1 MNALRLQTNLSN
13 ADHNTGGLVEAA
25 AKFCIFQVNYG
36 LFNCDVAFPFFVWA
50 EIDNHELLMGYS
62 SDIGNV
68 EFELGAKTLERWLI
82 KPEKTMEIVLGIPR
96 ERAQDERRV
105 AISPPGVQI
114 LVEHGI
120 KVIIE
125 KSAGHFCNF
134 TDLDYGE
141 AGATIADSPEELY
154 EQSNVIVKV
163 SPPQPDEISLFMPGQ
178 MLISAL
184 HLGTITPDLIKTL
197 IEKNITALG
206 FEFIETRDGE
216 LPIVRTLSEI
226 AGSLAIQTAAK
237 YLETGYGGSGILL
250 GGIAGVP
257 PAWVTIIG
265 AGTVGLFAAQD
276 ALGLGAQ
283 VTVIDKEI
291 NRLRRFEAFFNRHLV
306 TAIANDHYIAEIA
319 KMSDVLIGA
328 LSPRQKI
335 IKPLVSEQ
343 VVKSMKPGSV
353 IIDVSI
359 DQGAC
364 FATSRHTSHT
374 NPIYVKH
381 GVTHYWVPNIP
392 SAVAKTASFALTN
405 TLLPFLLKLTEH
417 ETISDILWK
426 SHSLRKGTYLFKGY
440 VTKKIL
446 AELTDVPFREID
458 MLLAAS

>member
-1 MNALRLQTNLSN
+1 
-13 ADHNTGGLVEAA
+13 
-25 AKFCIFQVNYG
+25 
-36 LFNCDVAFPFFVWA
+36 
-50 EIDNHELLMGYS
+50 MGHL
-62 SDIGNV
+62 SDIGHV
-68 EFELGAKTLERWLI
+68 EFDLGAKTLERWLI
-82 KPEKTMEIVLGIPR
+82 KPEKTMKIVLGIPK

-105 AISPPGVQI
+105 ALSPAGVQI
-114 LVEHGI
+114 LVEQSI
-120 KVIIE
+120 QVVVE
-125 KSAGHFCNF
+125 KAAGSFCNF

-141 AGATIADSPEELY
+141 AGATVVDSPEELY
-154 EQSNVIVKV
+154 EQCNVIVKV
-163 SPPQPDEISLFMPGQ
+163 SPPQLDELQLFTSGQ
-178 MLISAL
+178 LLISAL
-184 HLGTITPDLIKTL
+184 HLSTVTPQLLKTL
-197 IEKNITALG
+197 IEKNMTAIG

-226 AGSLAIQTAAK
+226 AGSLAVQTAAK

-257 PAWVTIIG
+257 PAHVTIIG

-306 TAIANDHYIAEIA
+306 TAIANDHYIAELA

-328 LSPRQKI
+328 LSPKQKI
-335 IKPLVSEQ
+335 FKPLVSEQ
-343 VVKSMKPGSV
+343 VVKSMKSGSV

-381 GVTHYWVPNIP
+381 GVTHYCVPNIP
-392 SAVAKTASFALTN
+392 SAAAKTASFALTN

-426 SHSLRKGTYLFKGY
+426 SHSLRRGTYLFKGY

-446 AELTDVPFREID
+446 ADLTDVPFREID
-458 MLLAAS
+458 MLLAAR

>member
-105 AISPPGVQI
+105 ANSPPGVQI

-381 GVTHYWVPNIP
+381 GVTHYCVPNIP

-405 TLLPFLLKLTEH
+405 TLLPFLLKLTGH

>member
-1 MNALRLQTNLSN
+1 
-13 ADHNTGGLVEAA
+13 
-25 AKFCIFQVNYG
+25 
-36 LFNCDVAFPFFVWA
+36 
-50 EIDNHELLMGYS
+50 MGYS
-62 SDIGNV
+62 SDLDSI
-68 EFELGAKTLERWLI
+68 EFDLGVKTLERWLL
-82 KPEKTMEIVLGIPR
+82 KPEKKMNIAIAIPR

-105 AISPPGVQI
+105 ALCPAGVQI
-114 LVEHGI
+114 LSEQGIRVVVENN
-120 KVIIE
+120 
-125 KSAGHFCNF
+125 AGMFCNF
-134 TDLDYGE
+134 DDDAYAA
-141 AGATIADSPEELY
+141 AGATIAFSPTELF
-154 EQSNVIVKV
+154 QQANVIVKV
-163 SPPQPDEISLFMPGQ
+163 SPPQLEELPLFLPGQ

-184 HLGTITPDLIKTL
+184 HLGTVSRQMIKTL
-197 IEKNITALG
+197 SEKNITALG

-257 PAWVTIIG
+257 PAHVTIIG

-306 TAIANDHYIAEIA
+306 TAIANDHYIAQLARI
-319 KMSDVLIGA
+319 SDVMIGA
-328 LSPRQKI
+328 LSPKQKLS
-335 IKPLVSEQ
+335 KPLVSEL
-343 VVKSMKPGSV
+343 VVKTMKPGSV

-364 FATSRHTSHT
+364 FATSRHTTHT

-381 GVTHYWVPNIP
+381 GVTHYCVPNIP
-392 SAVAKTASFALTN
+392 SAVAKTASYALTN
-405 TLLPFLLKLTEH
+405 TLLPFLQKLTAH
-417 ETISDILWK
+417 ETIPDMLWK
-426 SHSLRKGTYLFKGY
+426 SHSLRKGTYLYKGY

-446 AELTDVPFREID
+446 AELTDFPYREID
-458 MLLAAS
+458 MLLATA

>member
-381 GVTHYWVPNIP
+381 GVTHYCVPNIP

-405 TLLPFLLKLTEH
+405 TLLPFLLKLTGH

>member
-1 MNALRLQTNLSN
+1 
-13 ADHNTGGLVEAA
+13 
-25 AKFCIFQVNYG
+25 
-36 LFNCDVAFPFFVWA
+36 
-50 EIDNHELLMGYS
+50 MGYGC
-62 SDIGNV
+62 DI
-68 EFELGAKTLERWLI
+68 EFDLGVKTLERWLI
-82 KPEKTMEIVLGIPR
+82 KPEKTMNISLGIPR
-96 ERAQDERRV
+96 ERALDERRV
-105 AISPPGVQI
+105 AISPAGVQI
-114 LVEHGI
+114 LAEHGI
-120 KVIIE
+120 RVIVE
-125 KSAGHFCNF
+125 TTAGQCCNF
-134 TDLDYGE
+134 SDTEYAE
-141 AGATIADSPEELY
+141 AGALIAPSPEELFR
-154 EQSNVIVKV
+154 QSNVIVKV
-163 SPPQPDEISLFMPGQ
+163 LPPLPEELPLFSSGQ

-184 HLGTITPDLIKTL
+184 HLGTVNRHLMKTL
-197 IEKNITALG
+197 LEKNITALG

-257 PAWVTIIG
+257 PASVTIIG

-306 TAIANDHYIAEIA
+306 TAIANDHYISQLA
-319 KMSDVLIGA
+319 KTSDVMIGA
-328 LSPRQKI
+328 LSPKKKI
-335 IKPLVSEQ
+335 IRPLVSEQ
-343 VVKSMKPGSV
+343 VIKTMKPGSV

-359 DQGAC
+359 DQGSC

-381 GVTHYWVPNIP
+381 GVTHYCVPNIP

-446 AELTDVPFREID
+446 AELTDFPYREID

>member
-1 MNALRLQTNLSN
+1 
-13 ADHNTGGLVEAA
+13 
-25 AKFCIFQVNYG
+25 
-36 LFNCDVAFPFFVWA
+36 
-50 EIDNHELLMGYS
+50 MGYGF
-62 SDIGNV
+62 DI
-68 EFELGAKTLERWLI
+68 EFDLGVKTLERWLI
-82 KPEKTMEIVLGIPR
+82 KPEKTLNISLGIPK

-105 AISPPGVQI
+105 AISPAGAQI
-114 LVEHGI
+114 LTEHGI
-120 KVIIE
+120 RVIIE
-125 KSAGHFCNF
+125 TTAGQSSNF
-134 TDLDYGE
+134 PDSDYAE
-141 AGATIADSPEELY
+141 AGASIAPSPEELFR
-154 EQSNVIVKV
+154 QSNVIVKV
-163 SPPQPDEISLFMPGQ
+163 SPPQPEELPLFTSGQ
-178 MLISAL
+178 MLLSAL
-184 HLGTITPDLIKTL
+184 HLGTVSRHMVKTL
-197 IEKNITALG
+197 LERNITALG

-257 PAWVTIIG
+257 PAHVTIIG

-306 TAIANDHYIAEIA
+306 TAIANDHYISQLA
-319 KMSDVLIGA
+319 KVSDVMIGA
-328 LSPRQKI
+328 LSPKKKI
-335 IKPLVSEQ
+335 SQPLVSEQ
-343 VVKSMKPGSV
+343 VVRSMKPGSV

-381 GVTHYWVPNIP
+381 GVTHYCVPNIP

-417 ETISDILWK
+417 ETIADILWK
-426 SHSLRKGTYLFKGY
+426 SHSLRKGTYVYKGY
-440 VTKKIL
+440 VTKKVL
-446 AELTDVPFREID
+446 AELTDFPFREID

>member
-1 MNALRLQTNLSN
+1 MN
-13 ADHNTGGLVEAA
+13 
-25 AKFCIFQVNYG
+25 
-36 LFNCDVAFPFFVWA
+36 
-50 EIDNHELLMGYS
+50 
-62 SDIGNV
+62 
-68 EFELGAKTLERWLI
+68 
-82 KPEKTMEIVLGIPR
+82 IVLGIPR

-125 KSAGHFCNF
+125 DSAGKFCNF
-134 TDLDYGE
+134 SNIDYSE
-141 AGATIADSPEELY
+141 AGAKIAESADELY
-154 EQSNVIVKV
+154 SQANVILKV
-163 SPPQPDEISLFMPGQ
+163 SPPQPEELSLLMNGQ
-178 MLISAL
+178 MLISAV
-184 HLGTITPDLIKTL
+184 HLGTVSQHMIRTL
-197 IEKNITALG
+197 LEKNITALG

-216 LPIVRTLSEI
+216 LPIVRTVSEI
-226 AGSLAIQTAAK
+226 AGSLAVQTAAK

-257 PAWVTIIG
+257 PAHVTIIG

-306 TAIANDHYIAEIA
+306 TAIANDHYISQLA
-319 KMSDVLIGA
+319 KISDVIIGA
-328 LSPRQKI
+328 LSPKQKI
-335 IKPLVSEQ
+335 SKPLVSEQ

-374 NPIYVKH
+374 NPIFVKH
-381 GVTHYWVPNIP
+381 GVTHYCVPNIP

-417 ETISDILWK
+417 ETIADILWK
-426 SHSLRKGTYLFKGY
+426 SHSLRKGTYVFKGY

-446 AELTDVPFREID
+446 SELTDFPFREIE
-458 MLLAAS
+458 MLLAAC

>member
-1 MNALRLQTNLSN
+1 
-13 ADHNTGGLVEAA
+13 
-25 AKFCIFQVNYG
+25 
-36 LFNCDVAFPFFVWA
+36 
-50 EIDNHELLMGYS
+50 MGYS
-62 SDIGNV
+62 SDLGTL
-68 EFELGAKTLERWLI
+68 EFELGVKTLERWLL
-82 KPEKTMEIVLGIPR
+82 KPEKKMNVAIAMPR

-105 AISPPGVQI
+105 ALSPAGVQI
-114 LVEHGI
+114 LVEQGI
-120 KVIIE
+120 RVIVE
-125 KSAGHFCNF
+125 AGAGTFCNF
-134 TDLDYGE
+134 SDIDYSD
-141 AGATIADSPEELY
+141 AGALVASCPEELY
-154 EQSNVIVKV
+154 RQANVIVKV
-163 SPPQPDEISLFMPGQ
+163 SPPLPEELGMFVPGQ

-184 HLGTITPDLIKTL
+184 HLGTVNRQMIGTL

-216 LPIVRTLSEI
+216 LPIVRTMSEI

-237 YLETGYGGSGILL
+237 YLESGYGGSGILL

-257 PAWVTIIG
+257 PAHVTIIG

-306 TAIANDHYIAEIA
+306 TAIANEHYIAKLAEI
-319 KMSDVLIGA
+319 SDVMIGA
-328 LSPRQKI
+328 LSPRLKLG
-335 IKPLVSEQ
+335 KPLVSEQ
-343 VVKSMKPGSV
+343 VVKTMKPGSV

-364 FATSRHTSHT
+364 FATSRHTTHT

-381 GVTHYWVPNIP
+381 GVTHYCVPNIP

-405 TLLPFLLKLTEH
+405 ALLPFLQKLTAH
-417 ETISDILWK
+417 ETIPDILWK
-426 SHSLRKGTYLFKGY
+426 SHSLRKGTYLYKGY

-446 AELTDVPFREID
+446 AELTDFPFREID
-458 MLLAAS
+458 MLLATA

>member
-1 MNALRLQTNLSN
+1 
-13 ADHNTGGLVEAA
+13 
-25 AKFCIFQVNYG
+25 
-36 LFNCDVAFPFFVWA
+36 
-50 EIDNHELLMGYS
+50 MGYS
-62 SDIGNV
+62 SDLGTL
-68 EFELGAKTLERWLI
+68 EFELGVKTLERWLL
-82 KPEKTMEIVLGIPR
+82 KPEKKMNVAIAMPR

-105 AISPPGVQI
+105 ALSPAGVQI
-114 LVEHGI
+114 LVEQGI
-120 KVIIE
+120 RVIVE
-125 KSAGHFCNF
+125 AGAGTFCNF
-134 TDLDYGE
+134 SDIDYSD
-141 AGATIADSPEELY
+141 AGALVASCPEELY
-154 EQSNVIVKV
+154 RQANVIVKV
-163 SPPQPDEISLFMPGQ
+163 SPPLPEELGMFVPGQ

-184 HLGTITPDLIKTL
+184 HLGTVNRQMIGTL

-216 LPIVRTLSEI
+216 LPIVRTMSEI

-237 YLETGYGGSGILL
+237 YLESGYGGSGILL

-257 PAWVTIIG
+257 PAHVTIIG

-306 TAIANDHYIAEIA
+306 TAIANEHYIAKLAEI
-319 KMSDVLIGA
+319 SDVMIGA
-328 LSPRQKI
+328 LSPRLKLG
-335 IKPLVSEQ
+335 KPLVSEQ
-343 VVKSMKPGSV
+343 VVKTMKPGSV

-364 FATSRHTSHT
+364 FATSRHTTHT

-381 GVTHYWVPNIP
+381 GVTHYCVPNIP

-405 TLLPFLLKLTEH
+405 ALLPFLQKLTAH
-417 ETISDILWK
+417 ETIPDILWK
-426 SHSLRKGTYLFKGY
+426 SHSLRKGTYLYKGY

-446 AELTDVPFREID
+446 AELTDFPFREID
-458 MLLAAS
+458 ILLATA

>member
-1 MNALRLQTNLSN
+1 
-13 ADHNTGGLVEAA
+13 
-25 AKFCIFQVNYG
+25 
-36 LFNCDVAFPFFVWA
+36 
-50 EIDNHELLMGYS
+50 MGYGF
-62 SDIGNV
+62 DI
-68 EFELGAKTLERWLI
+68 EFDLGVKTLERWLI
-82 KPEKTMEIVLGIPR
+82 KPEKTLNISLGIPK

-105 AISPPGVQI
+105 AISPAGAQI
-114 LVEHGI
+114 LTEHGI
-120 KVIIE
+120 RVIIE
-125 KSAGHFCNF
+125 TTAGQSSNF
-134 TDLDYGE
+134 PDSDYAE
-141 AGATIADSPEELY
+141 AGASIAPSPEELFR
-154 EQSNVIVKV
+154 QSNVIVKV
-163 SPPQPDEISLFMPGQ
+163 SPPQPEELPLFTSGQ
-178 MLISAL
+178 MLLSAL
-184 HLGTITPDLIKTL
+184 HLGTVSRHMVKTL
-197 IEKNITALG
+197 LERNITALG

-237 YLETGYGGSGILL
+237 YLETGYGGSGIML

-257 PAWVTIIG
+257 PAHVTIIG

-306 TAIANDHYIAEIA
+306 TAIANDHYISQLA
-319 KMSDVLIGA
+319 KVSDVMIGA
-328 LSPRQKI
+328 LSPKKKI
-335 IKPLVSEQ
+335 SQPLVSEQ
-343 VVKSMKPGSV
+343 VVRSMKPGSV

-381 GVTHYWVPNIP
+381 GVTHYCVPNIP

-417 ETISDILWK
+417 ETIADILWK
-426 SHSLRKGTYLFKGY
+426 SHSLRKGTYVYKGY
-440 VTKKIL
+440 VTKKVL
-446 AELTDVPFREID
+446 AELTDFPFREID

>member
-1 MNALRLQTNLSN
+1 MAIEYSPDFG
-13 ADHNTGGLVEAA
+13 A
-25 AKFCIFQVNYG
+25 
-36 LFNCDVAFPFFVWA
+36 VA
-50 EIDNHELLMGYS
+50 
-62 SDIGNV
+62 
-68 EFELGAKTLERWLI
+68 FELGAKTLERWLL
-82 KPEKTMEIVLGIPR
+82 KPEKPMNIVLGIPK

-105 AISPPGVQI
+105 ALSPAGVQI
-114 LVEHGI
+114 LGEHGI
-120 KVIIE
+120 QVIIE
-125 KSAGHFCNF
+125 SNAGIYCNF
-134 TDLDYGE
+134 TDLAYSD
-141 AGATIADSPEELY
+141 AGASIATSPEELY

-163 SPPQPDEISLFMPGQ
+163 SPPTLEELPLFQHGQ
-178 MLISAL
+178 LLLSAL
-184 HLGTITPDLIKTL
+184 HLGTITPHLIELL
-197 IEKNITALG
+197 IEKNITALA

-237 YLETGYGGSGILL
+237 YLETNYGGSGILL

-257 PAWVTIIG
+257 PAHVTIIG

-283 VTVIDKEI
+283 VTVLDKEI

-306 TAIANDHYIAEIA
+306 TAIANEHYIAELA
-319 KMSDVLIGA
+319 KKSDVVIGA
-328 LSPRQKI
+328 LSPKQKV

-343 VVKSMKPGSV
+343 VVQSMKTGSV

-364 FATSRHTSHT
+364 FATSRHTSHS

-381 GVTHYWVPNIP
+381 GVTHYCVPNIP

-405 TLLPFLLKLTEH
+405 TLLPFLLKLSGH
-417 ETISDILWK
+417 ETMSAILWK
-426 SHSLRKGTYLFKGY
+426 SHSLRRGTYIFRGY
-440 VTKKIL
+440 VTQKVV
-446 AELTDVPFREID
+446 AELTGAPFREIE

>member
-1 MNALRLQTNLSN
+1 
-13 ADHNTGGLVEAA
+13 
-25 AKFCIFQVNYG
+25 
-36 LFNCDVAFPFFVWA
+36 
-50 EIDNHELLMGYS
+50 MGYS
-62 SDIGNV
+62 SDSENI

-82 KPEKTMEIVLGIPR
+82 RPEKTMNVVLGIPR

-114 LVEHGI
+114 LVENGI
-120 KVIIE
+120 KVNIE
-125 KSAGHFCNF
+125 RSAGNFCNF
-134 TDLDYGE
+134 TDSDYAE
-141 AGATIADSPEELY
+141 AGAVIAETPEELF

-163 SPPQPDEISLFMPGQ
+163 SPPQPEEIPLFMPGQ
-178 MLISAL
+178 LLISAL
-184 HLGTITPDLIKTL
+184 HLGTVTPQLIQAL
-197 IEKNITALG
+197 LEKNITALG

-257 PAWVTIIG
+257 PAHVTIIG

-291 NRLRRFEAFFNRHLV
+291 NRLRRFEAFFNRHIV
-306 TAIANDHYIAEIA
+306 TAIANDHYIAELA
-319 KMSDVLIGA
+319 KMSDVIIGA

-335 IKPLVSEQ
+335 SKPLVSEL

-381 GVTHYWVPNIP
+381 GVTHYCVPNIP

-405 TLLPFLLKLTEH
+405 TLLPFLLKLTSH

-426 SHSLRKGTYLFKGY
+426 NHSLRKGTYIFKSY

-446 AELTDVPFREID
+446 AELTDLPFREID

>member
-1 MNALRLQTNLSN
+1 
-13 ADHNTGGLVEAA
+13 
-25 AKFCIFQVNYG
+25 
-36 LFNCDVAFPFFVWA
+36 
-50 EIDNHELLMGYS
+50 
-62 SDIGNV
+62 
-68 EFELGAKTLERWLI
+68 
-82 KPEKTMEIVLGIPR
+82 
-96 ERAQDERRV
+96 
-105 AISPPGVQI
+105 
-114 LVEHGI
+114 
-120 KVIIE
+120 
-125 KSAGHFCNF
+125 
-134 TDLDYGE
+134 
-141 AGATIADSPEELY
+141 
-154 EQSNVIVKV
+154 
-163 SPPQPDEISLFMPGQ
+163 
-178 MLISAL
+178 
-184 HLGTITPDLIKTL
+184 
-197 IEKNITALG
+197 
-206 FEFIETRDGE
+206 

-226 AGSLAIQTAAK
+226 AGSLAVQTAAK

-257 PAWVTIIG
+257 PAHVTIIG

-306 TAIANDHYIAEIA
+306 TAIANDHYIAELA

-328 LSPRQKI
+328 LSPKQKI
-335 IKPLVSEQ
+335 SKPLVSEQ

-381 GVTHYWVPNIP
+381 GVTHYCVPNIP

-405 TLLPFLLKLTEH
+405 TLLPFLLKLTAH

-426 SHSLRKGTYLFKGY
+426 SHSLRRGTYLFKGY

-446 AELTDVPFREID
+446 ADLTDVPFREID
-458 MLLAAS
+458 MLLAAC

>member
-1 MNALRLQTNLSN
+1 
-13 ADHNTGGLVEAA
+13 
-25 AKFCIFQVNYG
+25 
-36 LFNCDVAFPFFVWA
+36 
-50 EIDNHELLMGYS
+50 MGYS
-62 SDIGNV
+62 SDLESI
-68 EFELGAKTLERWLI
+68 EYELGAKTLERWLL
-82 KPEKTMEIVLGIPR
+82 KPEKTMNIVMGIPK
-96 ERAQDERRV
+96 ERTQDERRV
-105 AISPPGVQI
+105 AISPAGAQI
-114 LVEHGI
+114 LCENGIRVMVE
-120 KVIIE
+120 
-125 KSAGHFCNF
+125 AGAGRFCNF
-134 TDLDYGE
+134 TDQDYAE
-141 AGATIADSPEELY
+141 AGAQIAETPEELY
-154 EQSNVIVKV
+154 GESNIIVKV
-163 SPPQPDEISLFMPGQ
+163 APPRPEELPLFMPGQ

-184 HLGTITPDLIKTL
+184 HLGTLSEHLLKTL
-197 IEKNITALG
+197 IDKNITAIA

-257 PAWVTIIG
+257 PAHITIIG

-306 TAIANDHYIAEIA
+306 TAIANDHYIAELA
-319 KMSDVLIGA
+319 RMSDVMIGA
-328 LSPRQKI
+328 LSPKQKVQ
-335 IKPLVSEQ
+335 KPPVSEA
-343 VVKSMKPGSV
+343 VVKTMKPGSV
-353 IIDVSI
+353 IVDVSI

-381 GVTHYWVPNIP
+381 GVTHYCVPNIP

-405 TLLPFLLKLTEH
+405 TLLPFLLKMTEH

-426 SHSLRKGTYLFKGY
+426 SHSLRKGTYVYKGY
-440 VTKKIL
+440 ITRKIL
-446 AELTDVPFREID
+446 SELTLFPYREID
-458 MLLAAS
+458 MLLASSGRAMP

>member
-1 MNALRLQTNLSN
+1 
-13 ADHNTGGLVEAA
+13 
-25 AKFCIFQVNYG
+25 
-36 LFNCDVAFPFFVWA
+36 
-50 EIDNHELLMGYS
+50 MGYS
-62 SDIGNV
+62 SDFGNI

-82 KPEKTMEIVLGIPR
+82 KPEKTMNIVLGIPR

-125 KSAGHFCNF
+125 DSAGKFCNF
-134 TDLDYGE
+134 SNIDYSE
-141 AGATIADSPEELY
+141 AGAQIAESADELY
-154 EQSNVIVKV
+154 SQANVIVKV
-163 SPPQPDEISLFMPGQ
+163 SPPQPEELSLLMNGQ
-178 MLISAL
+178 MLISAV
-184 HLGTITPDLIKTL
+184 HLGTVSQHMIRTL
-197 IEKNITALG
+197 LEKNITALG

-216 LPIVRTLSEI
+216 LPIVRTVSEI
-226 AGSLAIQTAAK
+226 AGSLAVQTAAK

-257 PAWVTIIG
+257 PAHVTIIG

-306 TAIANDHYIAEIA
+306 TAIANDHYISQLA
-319 KMSDVLIGA
+319 KISDVIIGA
-328 LSPRQKI
+328 LSPKQKI
-335 IKPLVSEQ
+335 SKPLVSEQ

-374 NPIYVKH
+374 NPIFVKH
-381 GVTHYWVPNIP
+381 GVTHYCVPNIP

-417 ETISDILWK
+417 ETIADILWK
-426 SHSLRKGTYLFKGY
+426 SHSLRKGTYVFKGY

-446 AELTDVPFREID
+446 SELTDFPFREIE
-458 MLLAAS
+458 MLLAAC

>member
-1 MNALRLQTNLSN
+1 M
-13 ADHNTGGLVEAA
+13 E
-25 AKFCIFQVNYG
+25 YG
-36 LFNCDVAFPFFVWA
+36 CD
-50 EIDNHELLMGYS
+50 I
-62 SDIGNV
+62 
-68 EFELGAKTLERWLI
+68 EFELGVKTLERLLI
-82 KPEKTMEIVLGIPR
+82 KPEKTMHIALGIPR

-105 AISPPGVQI
+105 AISPAGVQI
-114 LVEHGI
+114 LTEHGI
-120 KVIIE
+120 RVIIE
-125 KSAGHFCNF
+125 TEAGHFCNF
-134 TDLDYGE
+134 SDADYAE
-141 AGATIADSPEELY
+141 AGAVVASSAEELFR
-154 EQSNVIVKV
+154 QSNVIVKV
-163 SPPQPDEISLFMPGQ
+163 SPPQPEELPLFIPGQ

-184 HLGTITPDLIKTL
+184 HLGTVNRHLIRTL
-197 IEKNITALG
+197 LEKNITALG

-226 AGSLAIQTAAK
+226 AGALAIQTAAK

-257 PAWVTIIG
+257 PAHVTIIG

-306 TAIANDHYIAEIA
+306 TAIANDHYISQLARE
-319 KMSDVLIGA
+319 SDVMIGA
-328 LSPRQKI
+328 LSPKKKLIR
-335 IKPLVSEQ
+335 PLVSEQ
-343 VVKSMKPGSV
+343 VVKSMKSGSV

-381 GVTHYWVPNIP
+381 GVTHYCVPNIP

-417 ETISDILWK
+417 STVADILWK

-446 AELTDVPFREID
+446 AELTDFPFREID

>member
-1 MNALRLQTNLSN
+1 
-13 ADHNTGGLVEAA
+13 
-25 AKFCIFQVNYG
+25 
-36 LFNCDVAFPFFVWA
+36 
-50 EIDNHELLMGYS
+50 MGYS
-62 SDIGNV
+62 SDFGTL
-68 EFELGAKTLERWLI
+68 EFELGVKTLERWLL
-82 KPEKTMEIVLGIPR
+82 KPEKTMKVAIAIPK

-105 AISPPGVQI
+105 ALSPAGVQI
-114 LVEHGI
+114 LVEQGI
-120 KVIIE
+120 MVIVE
-125 KSAGHFCNF
+125 SSAGMFCNF
-134 TDLDYGE
+134 HDDHYAA
-141 AGATIADSPEELY
+141 AGATIACSPEELY
-154 EQSNVIVKV
+154 RQANVIVKV
-163 SPPQPDEISLFMPGQ
+163 SPPQPEELPLFMPGQ

-184 HLGTITPDLIKTL
+184 HLGTVSRAMIKTL

-257 PAWVTIIG
+257 PAHVTIIG

-306 TAIANDHYIAEIA
+306 TAIANDHYIAQLA
-319 KMSDVLIGA
+319 RMSDVMIGA
-328 LSPRQKI
+328 LSPKQKLS
-335 IKPLVSEQ
+335 KPLVSEQ

-364 FATSRHTSHT
+364 FSTSRHTSHT

-381 GVTHYWVPNIP
+381 GVTHYCVPNIP
-392 SAVAKTASFALTN
+392 SAVAKTASYALTN
-405 TLLPFLLKLTEH
+405 TLLPFLQKLNAH

-426 SHSLRKGTYLFKGY
+426 SHSLRKGTYVYKGY
-440 VTKKIL
+440 VTRKIL
-446 AELTDVPFREID
+446 AELTDFPYREID
-458 MLLAAS
+458 MLLATG

>member
-1 MNALRLQTNLSN
+1 M
-13 ADHNTGGLVEAA
+13 
-25 AKFCIFQVNYG
+25 
-36 LFNCDVAFPFFVWA
+36 
-50 EIDNHELLMGYS
+50 MGYS
-62 SDIGNV
+62 SDLRTL
-68 EFELGAKTLERWLI
+68 EYELGVKTLERWLL
-82 KPEKTMEIVLGIPR
+82 KPEKTMSVSIAIPK

-105 AISPPGVQI
+105 ALSPAGVQI
-114 LVEHGI
+114 LVEQGI
-120 KVIIE
+120 RVVVE
-125 KSAGHFCNF
+125 SDAGHFCNF
-134 TDLDYGE
+134 LDHDYAD
-141 AGATIADSPEELY
+141 AGAIIAASPEELY
-154 EQSNVIVKV
+154 SQANVIVKV
-163 SPPQPDEISLFMPGQ
+163 SPPQPEELHLLLPGQ
-178 MLISAL
+178 MLISAV
-184 HLGTITPDLIKTL
+184 HLGTVSRHMIKTL
-197 IEKNITALG
+197 IDKNITALG

-257 PAWVTIIG
+257 PAHVTIIG

-306 TAIANDHYIAEIA
+306 TAIANEHYIAQLARI
-319 KMSDVLIGA
+319 SDVIIGA
-328 LSPRQKI
+328 LSPKLKL

-343 VVKSMKPGSV
+343 VVKTMKPGSV

-364 FATSRHTSHT
+364 FGTSRHTTHT

-381 GVTHYWVPNIP
+381 GVTHYCVPNIP
-392 SAVAKTASFALTN
+392 SAVAKTATYALTN
-405 TLLPFLLKLTEH
+405 TLLPFLQKLTLH
-417 ETISDILWK
+417 QTIPEILWN
-426 SHSLRKGTYLFKGY
+426 SHSLRKGTYLYKGY

-446 AELTDVPFREID
+446 AELTDMPYREID
-458 MLLAAS
+458 MLLATA

>member
-1 MNALRLQTNLSN
+1 
-13 ADHNTGGLVEAA
+13 
-25 AKFCIFQVNYG
+25 
-36 LFNCDVAFPFFVWA
+36 
-50 EIDNHELLMGYS
+50 MGYS
-62 SDIGNV
+62 SDIESI

-82 KPEKTMEIVLGIPR
+82 KPEKTMSIVLGIPR

-105 AISPPGVQI
+105 AVSPPGVQI
-114 LVEHGI
+114 LIEHGI

-134 TDLDYGE
+134 TDYDYAE
-141 AGATIADSPEELY
+141 AGAIIAETPEALF

-163 SPPQPDEISLFMPGQ
+163 SPPQQEELGLFMPGQ

-184 HLGTITPDLIKTL
+184 HLGTVSPQLLKTL
-197 IEKNITALG
+197 LEKNITALG

-257 PAWVTIIG
+257 PAHVTIIG

-306 TAIANDHYIAEIA
+306 TAIANDHYISELA
-319 KMSDVLIGA
+319 KTSDVMIGA
-328 LSPRQKI
+328 LSPKKKI
-335 IKPLVSEQ
+335 TKPLVSEQ

-381 GVTHYWVPNIP
+381 GVTHYCVPNIP

-405 TLLPFLLKLTEH
+405 TLLPFILKLADH

-426 SHSLRKGTYLFKGY
+426 SHSLRKGTYIFRGY

-446 AELTDVPFREID
+446 AELTDFPYREID
-458 MLLAAS
+458 MLLAAC

>member
-1 MNALRLQTNLSN
+1 
-13 ADHNTGGLVEAA
+13 
-25 AKFCIFQVNYG
+25 
-36 LFNCDVAFPFFVWA
+36 
-50 EIDNHELLMGYS
+50 
-62 SDIGNV
+62 
-68 EFELGAKTLERWLI
+68 
-82 KPEKTMEIVLGIPR
+82 
-96 ERAQDERRV
+96 
-105 AISPPGVQI
+105 
-114 LVEHGI
+114 
-120 KVIIE
+120 
-125 KSAGHFCNF
+125 
-134 TDLDYGE
+134 
-141 AGATIADSPEELY
+141 
-154 EQSNVIVKV
+154 
-163 SPPQPDEISLFMPGQ
+163 MPGQ
-178 MLISAL
+178 LLISAL
-184 HLGTITPDLIKTL
+184 HLGTITPQLIQAL
-197 IEKNITALG
+197 LDKNITALG

-257 PAWVTIIG
+257 PAHVTIIG

-306 TAIANDHYIAEIA
+306 TAIANDHYIAELA
-319 KMSDVLIGA
+319 KMSDVVIGA

-335 IKPLVSEQ
+335 TKPLVSEQ

-381 GVTHYWVPNIP
+381 GVTHYCVPNIP

-405 TLLPFLLKLTEH
+405 TLLPFLLKLTSH

-426 SHSLRKGTYLFKGY
+426 NHSLRKGTYIFKSY

-446 AELTDVPFREID
+446 AELTDLPFREID

>member
-1 MNALRLQTNLSN
+1 
-13 ADHNTGGLVEAA
+13 
-25 AKFCIFQVNYG
+25 
-36 LFNCDVAFPFFVWA
+36 
-50 EIDNHELLMGYS
+50 MGYGF
-62 SDIGNV
+62 DI
-68 EFELGAKTLERWLI
+68 EFDLGVKTLERWLI
-82 KPEKTMEIVLGIPR
+82 KPEKTLNISLGIPK

-105 AISPPGVQI
+105 AISPAGAQI
-114 LVEHGI
+114 LTEHGI
-120 KVIIE
+120 RVIIE
-125 KSAGHFCNF
+125 TTAGQSSNF
-134 TDLDYGE
+134 PDSDYAE
-141 AGATIADSPEELY
+141 AGASIAPSPEELFR
-154 EQSNVIVKV
+154 QSNVIVKV
-163 SPPQPDEISLFMPGQ
+163 SPPQPEELPLFTSGQ
-178 MLISAL
+178 MLLSAL
-184 HLGTITPDLIKTL
+184 HLGTVSRHMVKTL
-197 IEKNITALG
+197 LERNITALG

-257 PAWVTIIG
+257 PAHVTIIG

-306 TAIANDHYIAEIA
+306 TAIANDHYISQLA
-319 KMSDVLIGA
+319 KVSDVMIGA
-328 LSPRQKI
+328 LSPKKKI
-335 IKPLVSEQ
+335 YQPLVSEQ
-343 VVKSMKPGSV
+343 VVRSMKPGSV

-381 GVTHYWVPNIP
+381 GVTHYCVPNIP

-417 ETISDILWK
+417 ETIADILWK
-426 SHSLRKGTYLFKGY
+426 SHSLRKGTYVYKGY
-440 VTKKIL
+440 VTKKVL
-446 AELTDVPFREID
+446 AELTDFPFREID

>member
-1 MNALRLQTNLSN
+1 
-13 ADHNTGGLVEAA
+13 
-25 AKFCIFQVNYG
+25 
-36 LFNCDVAFPFFVWA
+36 
-50 EIDNHELLMGYS
+50 MGYGC
-62 SDIGNV
+62 DI
-68 EFELGAKTLERWLI
+68 EFDLAVKTLERWLI
-82 KPEKTMEIVLGIPR
+82 KPEKILNITLGIPK

-105 AISPPGVQI
+105 ALSPAGVQI
-114 LVEHGI
+114 LTEHGI
-120 KVIIE
+120 NVMIE
-125 KSAGHFCNF
+125 TSAGQFCNF
-134 TDLDYGE
+134 SDADYAE
-141 AGATIADSPEELY
+141 AGASIAASPAQLFR
-154 EQSNVIVKV
+154 QSNVIVKV
-163 SPPQPDEISLFMPGQ
+163 SPPQEEDLPLFCADQ
-178 MLISAL
+178 LLISAL
-184 HLGTITPDLIKTL
+184 HLGTVSRHLIQRL
-197 IEKNITALG
+197 LEKNITALG

-237 YLETGYGGSGILL
+237 YLETGYGGSGTLL

-257 PAWVTIIG
+257 PAHITIIG

-283 VTVIDKEI
+283 VTVIDREI

-306 TAIANDHYIAEIA
+306 TAIANDHYISQLA
-319 KMSDVLIGA
+319 KTSDVIIGA
-328 LSPRQKI
+328 LSPKKKVI
-335 IKPLVSEQ
+335 HPLVSEQ
-343 VVKSMKPGSV
+343 VIKSMKPGSV

-381 GVTHYWVPNIP
+381 GVTHYCVPNIP

-405 TLLPFLLKLTEH
+405 TLLPFLLKLTERA
-417 ETISDILWK
+417 TIGDILWK

-446 AELTDVPFREID
+446 ADLTDFPYREID